1 MVSWPNFNKLARINL
16 SISRPSHLSQW
27 WLRPGCS
34 LRVTTRGTS
43 WPGPSWRRRYC
54 WPYCPWRP
62 PGSCPW
68 TPQCW
73 GWGRRQCHTGSPVTR
88 LPSPGSHSVLY
99 CDDHI
104 LFAFVEGKVSMS
116 VLPISAKQTLV
127 VDQRSEHFS
136 WQLTIFVFYLRKGG
150 IQEQSHYCSSVSV
163 WTGLWKEIAKKKVI
177 MEVKTVKTRKSKEWC
192 KIFPKSA
199 PFWNQT
205 VSSITWWWAQ
215 RVLNF
220 DLICARGGRS
230 KRAPIKPF
238 LPILS
243 VYTPQS

>member
-1 MVSWPNFNKLARINL
+1 MQLYGQSRRRAGADSDVVLSLLGSNIPAKPSQARSGPGTRQASALILWLNSELYGCNPSSVSVLIFILRCFQMVSWPNFKKLARINL

-127 VDQRSEHFS
+127 VDQRLEHFS

-163 WTGLWKEIAKKKVI
+163 WTGLWKEIAKK
-177 MEVKTVKTRKSKEWC
+177 
-192 KIFPKSA
+192 
-199 PFWNQT
+199 
-205 VSSITWWWAQ
+205 
-215 RVLNF
+215 
-220 DLICARGGRS
+220 RS
-230 KRAPIKPF
+230 
-238 LPILS
+238 
-243 VYTPQS
+243 